1 MNESQFKEKYKNS
14 EWALKRL
21 EEAKDF
27 WRIFPKTNF
36 YDKDAVNT
44 LKEKFK
50 DNAYILER
58 IDKEL
63 SS

>member
-1 MNESQFKEKYKNS
+1 MNESQFKAKYKNS

-27 WRIFPKTNF
+27 WTIFPKTNF
-36 YDKDAVNT
+36 YDKDVVIA

-50 DNAYILER
+50 DNTYILER

>member
-1 MNESQFKEKYKNS
+1 MNESQFKAKYRNS

-27 WRIFPKTNF
+27 WAIFPKTNF
-36 YDKDAVNT
+36 YDKDVVIA